1 MSTLFEGTAPRG
13 HIAMAGIADNRRMH
27 DTASPIAP
35 PADAGTRPPKIGFV
49 SLGCP
54 KALTDSELILT
65 QLSAEGYATSKTF
78 AGADLVIVNT
88 CGFIDDAVK
97 ESLDTIGEALAANGR
112 VIVTGCLGAKAGDDG
127 SGNLVRQ
134 MHPSVLAVTGPHATQ
149 EVMDAVHLHLPKPH
163 DPFVD
168 LVPAARAEFRGI
180 AGIKL
185 TPRHYAYLKIS
196 EGCNHRCTFCIIP
209 SMRGDLVSRPVGD
222 VLAEARALFE
232 SGVKELLVVSQDTS
246 AYGVDV
252 KYRTGF
258 FDGRPVKTR
267 MTELCDALATL
278 GAAHGAWVRLHY
290 VYPYPHVD
298 ELLPMMAG
306 GRVLP
311 YLDVPFQHSHPD
323 VLRRMK
329 RPASGEKNLDRLLKW
344 REACPELVVRSTF
357 IAGFPG
363 ETEAEFSHMLDFVR
377 EAQIDR
383 AGCFAYSPVKGAAA
397 NELPGALP
405 AELREERRARFMA
418 VAEAVSIARLQRR
431 VGATMQVLI
440 DKAPALGRKGGV
452 GRSYADAP
460 EIDGTVRLLPP
471 EKVSKTL
478 KMGEFTRARIVGVE
492 GHDLIGQPI

>member
-1 MSTLFEGTAPRG
+1 MTDPRTA
-13 HIAMAGIADNRRMH
+13 
-27 DTASPIAP
+27 AP
-35 PADAGTRPPKIGFV
+35 TPTIGFV

-65 QLSAEGYATSKTF
+65 QLSAEGYRTSKTY

-97 ESLDTIGEALAANGR
+97 ESLGTIGEALASNGK
-112 VIVTGCLGAKAGDDG
+112 VIVTGCLGARAGEDG
-127 SGNLVRQ
+127 SNLVRQ
-134 MHPSVLAVTGPHATQ
+134 VHPKVLAVTGPHATQ
-149 EVMDAVHLHLPKPH
+149 EVMDAVHRHVPRPH

-168 LVPAARAEFRGI
+168 LVPEARAEFRGS

-209 SMRGDLVSRPVGD
+209 SLRGDLVSRPVGE

-232 SGVKELLVVSQDTS
+232 NGVKELLVVSQDTS
-246 AYGVDV
+246 AYGVDL

-258 FDGRPVKTR
+258 FDGQPVKTR
-267 MTELCDALATL
+267 LLDLCTRLADL
-278 GAAHGAWVRLHY
+278 ASAHGAWVRLHY
-290 VYPYPHVD
+290 VYPYPSVD
-298 ELLPMMAG
+298 EVLPLMAD

-311 YLDVPFQHSHPD
+311 YLDVPFQHAHPD

-329 RPASGEKNLDRLLKW
+329 RPASGERNLERLLHW
-344 REACPELVVRSTF
+344 RRACPQIVVRSTF

-363 ETEAEFSHMLDFVR
+363 ETEAEFEYLLDFVR

-383 AGCFAYSPVKGAAA
+383 AGCFAYSPVRGAAA
-397 NELPGALP
+397 NELPGMLP
-405 AELREERRARFMA
+405 QAVREERRARFMV
-418 VAEAVSIARLQRR
+418 VAETVSTTKLRQR
-431 VGATMQVLI
+431 VGATMQVLV
-440 DKAPALGRKGGV
+440 DHAPALGRRGGV

-471 EKVSKTL
+471 EKASKTL
-478 KMGEFTRARIVGVE
+478 KVGEFTRARILAVE
-492 GHDLIGQPI
+492 GHDLIGMPI